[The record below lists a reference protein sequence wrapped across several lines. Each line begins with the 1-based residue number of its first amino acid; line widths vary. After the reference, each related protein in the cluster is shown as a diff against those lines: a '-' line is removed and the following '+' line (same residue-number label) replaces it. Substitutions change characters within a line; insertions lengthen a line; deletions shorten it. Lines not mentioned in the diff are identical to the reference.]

1 MELIF
6 FFKISLKFFFSSCL
20 IFLLEMTFLYL
31 LFKNHLA
38 NLTKND
44 HTKSTTK
51 IDFCKIFFNSLSKN
65 VKDYMTF
72 ILLKIYEH

>member
-6 FFKISLKFFFSSCL
+6 FFKISLNFFFFWLL
-20 IFLLEMTFLYL
+20 IFLLEMIFLYL

-51 IDFCKIFFNSLSKN
+51 IDFCKIFFNSLSNN
-65 VKDYMTF
+65 VKDYMTLI
-72 ILLKIYEH
+72 ILFC